1 MAQQQGYFQK
11 INFLPLMEFDEEKG
25 DFAIAEAA
33 IKQLESDLEA
43 GYNHLILVRAKDKRS
58 ADYLFNSIYINI
70 LKI

>member
-1 MAQQQGYFQK
+1 
-11 INFLPLMEFDEEKG
+11 MEFDEEKG

-58 ADYLFNSIYINI
+58 ADYLS
-70 LKI
+70 